1 MTTMLHAV
9 SWFGTIRPRHMRI
22 FAASLIMSGMIVAPA
37 RAQDAGSAE
46 KASATI
52 GHRCSSC
59 HASSVV
65 YGARHS
71 ETEWRQVLNRMVARG
86 VQLGPEERVD
96 LLKFLAS
103 RSAASGKGG
112 ASSR

>member
-1 MTTMLHAV
+1 
-9 SWFGTIRPRHMRI
+9 MRI
-22 FAASLIMSGMIVAPA
+22 FAASLIISGMILSPA
-37 RAQDAGSAE
+37 RAQDTGSAE
-46 KASATI
+46 NASVTI
-52 GHRCSSC
+52 AHRCSSC

-71 ETEWRQVLNRMVARG
+71 ETEWRQVLNRMAARG
-86 VQLGPEERVD
+86 VQLGPEERVG
-96 LLKFLAS
+96 LLKFLTG